1 MHYEYDGN
9 PGLGELIA
17 ECANEKGV
25 GKYRQDR
32 TAGRYIRLIYLK
44 NRGQPAAVISPPH
57 QEILNAMLARDADTA
72 AQAMRKHIGR
82 RREDAADAV
91 RIAYSQLYV
100 PDLGDFNESGL

>member
-1 MHYEYDGN
+1 
-9 PGLGELIA
+9 
-17 ECANEKGV
+17 
-25 GKYRQDR
+25 
-32 TAGRYIRLIYLK
+32 
-44 NRGQPAAVISPPH
+44 
-57 QEILNAMLARDADTA
+57 MLARDADTA